1 MPQVL
6 ILIAIGAGIY
16 AGSKWVGRELGKKR
30 AARSQASSEQVR
42 SSSAMAADRG
52 ALEFDPKENVY
63 RPKA

>member
-16 AGSKWVGRELGKKR
+16 AGSKWLAREFEKKR
-30 AARSQASSEQVR
+30 AARSQAPSEEVPP
-42 SSSAMAADRG
+42 SSAMAADRG